1 MTIEKILKGLVTLAI
16 IAVVS
21 LSIWYLSNIVLYIIA
36 SVVLSLVG
44 RPLVVRISKIK
55 IAGHNIS
62 LSIASALTLIIMWV
76 VFGGL
81 LSLFIPL
88 LFNKINTL
96 AVMDWDG
103 VTTAIENSL
112 VSVQQFLERTFSVK
126 FTGIGSEFKKFVLG
140 LVDVNY
146 IQTFS
151 SIVAVIKN
159 FGIAF
164 FSISFIT
171 FYFMKDDGLFY
182 RLVTLFFPDRY
193 RKNVCNALDSITT
206 LLSRYF
212 GGLMV
217 ESLVLMVVISLVLLL
232 FGMHSSDALIVG
244 LIIGIFNVI
253 PYAGPVIGSFLAL
266 CIAVISPIDGD
277 VLYTVVVLCSTI
289 ATVKVVDDFI
299 IQPTIYSDRVQ
310 AHPLE
315 IFLCILIAGSV
326 AGVWGMLL
334 AIPLYTVLR
343 VFAREFF
350 SEYSL
355 VRKLTSQMT
364 E

>member
-1 MTIEKILKGLVTLAI
+1 MTGEKILKGLVTMAI
-16 IAVVS
+16 IAVVM
-21 LSIWYLSNIVLYIIA
+21 LSIWYLSNIVLYILA
-36 SVVLSLVG
+36 SVVLSLIG
-44 RPLVVRISKIK
+44 RPLVVRLVRVK
-55 IAGHNIS
+55 IAGRGIS
-62 LSIASALTLIIMWV
+62 LTIASALTLMLMWV

-81 LSLFIPL
+81 LALFIPL
-88 LFNKINTL
+88 LYGKVNTL
-96 AVMDWDG
+96 AEMDWEG
-103 VTTAIENSL
+103 VTSVIESSL
-112 VSVQQFLERTFSVK
+112 VSVQQYFERTFSVK
-126 FTGIGSEFKKFVLG
+126 LSGVGAEFKEFMLG
-140 LVDVNY
+140 LVNVDY
-146 IQTFS
+146 MKTFS

-193 RKNVCNALDSITT
+193 RKSVTNALDSITT

-212 GGLMV
+212 GGLLV
-217 ESLVLMVVISLVLLL
+217 EGLVLMIIISLVLLL
-232 FGMHSSDALIVG
+232 FGMHSSDALIIG

-253 PYAGPVIGSFLAL
+253 PYAGPVIGSFLSL
-266 CIAVISPIDGD
+266 CIAIISPIDGD
-277 VLYTVVVLCSTI
+277 MLHTALVLCSTI
-289 ATVKVVDDFI
+289 ATVKIIDDFI

-315 IFLCILIAGSV
+315 VFLCILIAGSV

>member
-1 MTIEKILKGLVTLAI
+1 MTGEKILKGIMSVAI
-16 IAVVS
+16 IAIVM
-21 LSIWYLSNIVLYIIA
+21 LSVWYLSNVVLYILA
-36 SVVLSLVG
+36 SAVLSLIG
-44 RPLVVRISKIK
+44 RPLVVRITRIK
-55 IAGHNIS
+55 IAGYNIS
-62 LSIASALTLIIMWV
+62 FTIASAITLILMWV
-76 VFGGL
+76 VVGGL
-81 LSLFIPL
+81 FALFIPL
-88 LFNKINTL
+88 LFNKVNSL
-96 AVMDWDG
+96 AELDWDS
-103 VTTAIENSL
+103 VT
-112 VSVQQFLERTFSVK
+112 SVIATSFVDIQQYLERTFALKLSD
-126 FTGIGSEFKKFVLG
+126 IGDAFKNFILG
-140 LVDVNY
+140 LVNVDY
-146 IQTFS
+146 IKTFS
-151 SIVAVIKN
+151 SIVSMFKN

-193 RKNVCNALDSITT
+193 RKNVFNALDSITT

-212 GGLMV
+212 RGLFV
-217 ESLVLMVVISLVLLL
+217 ESIVLMIIISLAMLI
-232 FGMHSSDALIVG
+232 FGMQSSDALIIG
-244 LIIGIFNVI
+244 LIMGIFNVI
-253 PYAGPVIGSFLAL
+253 PYAGPVIGSFLSL
-266 CIAVISPIDGD
+266 CIAIIMPIDGD
-277 VLYTVVVLCSTI
+277 ILHTALVLCSTI
-289 ATVKVVDDFI
+289 ATVKIIDDFI

-315 IFLCILIAGSV
+315 VFLCILIAGYV

-350 SEYSL
+350 SEYSV